1 MIIKLDLIGGIA
13 GDMFIAS
20 VIDTFPDLESQLKS
34 FLRKTFKKE
43 IPLIIKNQ
51 KRNGIKGKIFDLNL
65 DDYHT
70 HKSYLEIKNWI
81 NKKISDVNV
90 RNISQ
95 EIYKLIA
102 VAEAKVH
109 GKRINSVKFHEV
121 GEWDSLVD
129 ILSSAFLID
138 KLNSNWIIGKVPLGN
153 GTVLTKHGLLPIP
166 VPATCEILK
175 KRFEFYDD
183 GFDGERVTP
192 TGAAIIRY
200 LNDHLKTS
208 FKPTTL
214 ISSGYGL
221 GSRKK
226 TEYNNFLRLNA
237 YKKNI
242 SEQNMINDQVVV
254 LSFELDDQTAE
265 DISIGIE
272 KVSDFEGVLDIVQ
285 HPVYS
290 KKQRIATSIRILC
303 KLYEHK
309 KIVEECFNQF
319 NTLGIRYEITKRL
332 ILPRKINKINFDDK
346 KLRIKKSIGK
356 RVKIESDDL
365 KKITSNQAER
375 DSLRS
380 KIKK

>member
-1 MIIKLDLIGGIA
+1 MILKLDLVGGIA
-13 GDMFIAS
+13 GDMFIAA
-20 VIDTFPDLESQLKS
+20 VIDAFPDLESQLKN

-43 IPLIIKNQ
+43 IPVRIKNQ
-51 KRNGIKGKIFDLNL
+51 KRNGIKGKSFELNL
-65 DDYHT
+65 EDHHT

-81 NKKISDVNV
+81 TKNISDENI
-90 RNISQ
+90 RNIAQ

-109 GKRINSVKFHEV
+109 GKRINSIKFHEV
-121 GEWDSLVD
+121 GEWDSLID
-129 ILSSAFLID
+129 ILSSAFLIE
-138 KLNSNWIIGKVPLGN
+138 KLNSNWVIGKVPLGN

-175 KRFEFYDD
+175 KKFEFYDD
-183 GFDGERVTP
+183 GFEGERVTP

-200 LNDHLKTS
+200 LNDYLKTS
-208 FKPTTL
+208 LKPTTL

-242 SEQNMINDQVVV
+242 SKQYMIDDQVVV

-272 KVSDFEGVLDIVQ
+272 KVLNFDSVLDVVQ
-285 HPVYS
+285 YPVYS
-290 KKQRIATSIRILC
+290 KKQRIATSLRIMC
-303 KLYEHK
+303 KLEEQQQ
-309 KIVEECFNQF
+309 IIDECFNQF
-319 NTLGIRYEITKRL
+319 NTLGIRYEITRRL
-332 ILPRKINKINFDDK
+332 ILPRKIKKITIKDK

-365 KKITSNQAER
+365 KTVTSNQGER

-380 KIKK
+380 KIK

>member
-1 MIIKLDLIGGIA
+1 VILKLDLIGGIA
-13 GDMFIAS
+13 GDMFIAA
-20 VIDTFPDLESQLKS
+20 VIDAFPNLESQLKN
-34 FLRKTFKKE
+34 FLHKTFKKD
-43 IPLIIKNQ
+43 IPLKIKNQ
-51 KRNGIKGKIFDLNL
+51 KRNGIKGKSFDLNL
-65 DDYHT
+65 DEHHT
-70 HKSYLEIKNWI
+70 HKSYFEIKNWI
-81 NKKISDVNV
+81 TKKISDENV
-90 RNISQ
+90 RNIAQ

-109 GKRINSVKFHEV
+109 GKRVDSIKFHEV
-121 GEWDSLVD
+121 GEWDSLID
-129 ILSSAFLID
+129 ILSSAFLIE

-175 KRFEFYDD
+175 KKFEFYDD

-208 FKPTTL
+208 FKPTIL

-237 YKKNI
+237 YKKDI
-242 SEQNMINDQVVV
+242 SKHDMINDQVVV
-254 LSFELDDQTAE
+254 LGFELDDQTAE

-272 KVSDFEGVLDIVQ
+272 KISNFDNVLDIIQ
-285 HPVYS
+285 YPVYS
-290 KKQRIATSIRILC
+290 KKQRIATSLRVLC
-303 KLYEHK
+303 KLNEHEGV
-309 KIVEECFNQF
+309 IEECFSQF
-319 NTLGIRYEITKRL
+319 NTLGIRYEIIKRL
-332 ILPRKINKINFDDK
+332 ILPRKINKIIIDDK

-365 KKITSNQAER
+365 KKITSNQIER
-375 DSLRS
+375 DNLRS
-380 KIKK
+380 KIK